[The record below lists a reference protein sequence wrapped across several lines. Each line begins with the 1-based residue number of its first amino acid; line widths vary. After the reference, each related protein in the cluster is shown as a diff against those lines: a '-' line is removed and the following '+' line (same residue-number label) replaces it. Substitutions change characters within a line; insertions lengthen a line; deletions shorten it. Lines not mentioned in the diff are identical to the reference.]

1 MKNGTD
7 KLLKKSE
14 RMKIRI
20 LGVGNGGCN
29 ILDDIQK
36 DEYYADATFV
46 YCDDNADDLNK
57 HGKRSDCK
65 FLLNMEQPNDFLFA
79 DESMDLTIIASA
91 LGGRTTSTFTAQ
103 ITEACRKQSK
113 MVLGV
118 IAMPFATEGQQ
129 CVDTAKQAL
138 EALNPLYDVL
148 LIQYN
153 DQIPGNLL
161 ISDANDPLCSGL
173 KRLCL
178 SLKVYDLNALSIADT
193 I

>member
-1 MKNGTD
+1 
-7 KLLKKSE
+7 
-14 RMKIRI
+14 MKIRI

-46 YCDDNADDLNK
+46 FCDDNADDLNK

-79 DESMDLTIIASA
+79 DESMDLTVIASA

-113 MVLGV
+113 MVL
-118 IAMPFATEGQQ
+118 ATSADLETVADQR
-129 CVDTAKQAL
+129 VDR
-138 EALNPLYDVL
+138 
-148 LIQYN
+148 
-153 DQIPGNLL
+153 GNLVRNIVNL
-161 ISDANDPLCSGL
+161 PSS
-173 KRLCL
+173 
-178 SLKVYDLNALSIADT
+178 
-193 I
+193 